1 MSSSA
6 RKPSDANNSAFV
18 NASQWDAKHLA
29 DMISRVNDP
38 LVADIL
44 VGLFE
49 EHSELK
55 LKYLGVYAKAWE
67 TLRRAELI
75 QENAYKVGLKIAQ
88 RRRKVA
94 QCFAWTFSALRDF
107 FKLVR
112 DEFRKAL
119 KESREANTTVNQSTP
134 PSTEPRGDNVICLP
148 MAQRPIGTDR

>member
-1 MSSSA
+1 MSSST
-6 RKPSDANNSAFV
+6 RKPSDANNAAFI
-18 NASQWDAKHLA
+18 NPSQWDAKHLA

-94 QCFAWTFSALRDF
+94 QCFAWTFSTLRNF

-119 KESREANTTVNQSTP
+119 NESREVNATAQQPAKSSTQP
-134 PSTEPRGDNVICLP
+134 LGDNVICLP
-148 MAQRPIGTDR
+148 MAQLPTGTDR

>member
-6 RKPSDANNSAFV
+6 RKSSNAN

-67 TLRRAELI
+67 TLRRVELI

-94 QCFAWTFSALRDF
+94 QCFAWTFSTLRDF